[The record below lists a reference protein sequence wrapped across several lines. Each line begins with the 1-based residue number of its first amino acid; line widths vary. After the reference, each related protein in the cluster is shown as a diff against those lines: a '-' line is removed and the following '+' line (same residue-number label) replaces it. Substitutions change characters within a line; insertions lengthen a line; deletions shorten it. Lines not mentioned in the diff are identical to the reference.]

1 MVLNEH
7 LDEGVITLVTSDLC
21 HHVIIGIV
29 ISVGTVIVALKLV
42 MLWTWLRPL
51 VVTRIHRVVCRIEN
65 GRRKDVDV
73 VDVSVLIVPSD
84 RWEEVHRGEQVL
96 VE

>member
-7 LDEGVITLVTSDLC
+7 LDEGVITFVASDLC

-65 GRRKDVDV
+65 DCSMGERKNMVSLGFSRRDT
-73 VDVSVLIVPSD
+73 
-84 RWEEVHRGEQVL
+84 
-96 VE
+96 